1 MLAVSVTTRRA
12 DDTVNS
18 LRAFAP
24 LRGFEKIKSLKDLK
38 EILNICILSRYED
51 MVTRQITLPKRSL
64 SLNVTLMAICAAL
77 YAIGS
82 FLTANIPSPWGA
94 GQFRPAVIIPSLF
107 AVIAGPFPAG
117 VGAALGTLIADSAKY
132 GRIYEG
138 SLLAA
143 VPGNFIGFY
152 LFGYIVKK
160 KFSWGR
166 FVLAS
171 NITLTL
177 ANLIVAALYVIIF
190 KTLYL
195 ADPKYL
201 AFSSQAMVAYIAGLT
216 IWWFVTMLPFVLLIT
231 PLLIRA
237 VSLAFPSLVPQDVI
251 TNSLK
256 NELPQKTFSL
266 ALLIPGLIM
275 ILIGLIITLP
285 PSINAQ
291 MIAFFKEQTTILV
304 ELMFYISG
312 IALTVLGLL
321 VRSRKLIKSI

>member
-1 MLAVSVTTRRA
+1 MEIQKTVVS
-12 DDTVNS
+12 
-18 LRAFAP
+18 
-24 LRGFEKIKSLKDLK
+24 
-38 EILNICILSRYED
+38 
-51 MVTRQITLPKRSL
+51 KRSL
-64 SLNVTLMAICAAL
+64 SLNVALMSICACL

-152 LFGYIVKK
+152 IFGYITRR
-160 KFSWGR
+160 KFTWGR

-177 ANLIVAALYVIIF
+177 ANLIVAALYVTIF
-190 KTLYL
+190 KLLYL
-195 ADPKYL
+195 ADPKYI
-201 AFSSQAMVAYIAGLT
+201 AFSSEALVVYIVGLT
-216 IWWFVTMLPFVLLIT
+216 IWWFVTMLPFVLLVT
-231 PLLIRA
+231 PVLIRA
-237 VSLAFPSLVPQDVI
+237 VSLAFPSLVPKDVR

-256 NELPQKTFSL
+256 DELPKRTFSL

-275 ILIGLIITLP
+275 VLIGLIITLTP
-285 PSINAQ
+285 MSGQ
-291 MIAFFKEQTTILV
+291 MIAFFKEPTTILV
-304 ELMFYISG
+304 EGMFYVSG
-312 IALTVLGLL
+312 IVLIALGVLVGMRKIL
-321 VRSRKLIKSI
+321 KLI